1 MTKAH
6 KERIAEAF
14 SRSAQSYD
22 QSAQTQD
29 QVAAHVAAMVL
40 SFNIQKDSQVLE
52 IGCGTG
58 ALTRRLL
65 AGIEGGSFFITDIAP
80 DMLAM
85 CQRAHADPRARF
97 ACLDG
102 EHLDLGGQGLEGQK
116 FDLIVSSLAVQW
128 FGDLQAAL
136 ERLAAHLNPGGR
148 LVFSTLGDK
157 TFANWR
163 AAHAQLGLRAGM
175 SGFVAPTELTRM
187 WPKTGRGEVT
197 ELMLPRRYEDALA
210 FARALKDIGAHTPV
224 PDHQPLGAKDFRR
237 VSAQLGAGFTDSY
250 HIVFG
255 LFTKSVIKP

>member
-6 KERIAEAF
+6 KQRIAEAF
-14 SRSAQSYD
+14 SRSAHTYD

-29 QVAAHVAAMVL
+29 QVAAQVAALVL
-40 SFNIQKDSQVLE
+40 RANIHKNIQVLE

-65 AGIEGGSFFITDIAP
+65 AGIEGGSFFITDIAT

-102 EHLDLGGQGLEGQK
+102 EHLNLEGQT

-136 ERLAAHLNPGGR
+136 ERLALHLNPGGR

-163 AAHAQLGLRAGM
+163 AAHAHLGLRAGM
-175 SGFVAPTELTRM
+175 SGFVAPTDLARM

-197 ELMLPRRYEDALA
+197 EWMLPRRYEDALA

-237 VSAQLGAGFTDSY
+237 VSAQLGADFTDSY
-250 HIVFG
+250 HVVFG
-255 LFTKSVIKP
+255 LFTKSVIKL

>member
-1 MTKAH
+1 MKKAH
-6 KERIAEAF
+6 KARIAEAF
-14 SRSAQSYD
+14 SRSAHTYD

-29 QVAAHVAAMVL
+29 QVAARVATMVL
-40 SFNIQKDSQVLE
+40 SCDINKNVQVLE

-58 ALTRRLL
+58 SLTHRLL

-80 DMLAM
+80 DMLAR
-85 CQRAHADPRARF
+85 CQSVHADPRARF

-102 EHLDLGGQGLEGQK
+102 EHLDLKGQT
-116 FDLIVSSLAVQW
+116 FDLIVSSLALQW

-163 AAHAQLGLRAGM
+163 AAHVELGLRAGM
-175 SGFVAPTELTRM
+175 SGFVAPTDLAQM
-187 WPKTGRGEVT
+187 WPKTGHGEVT
-197 ELMLPRRYEDALA
+197 EWMLPRRYEDALA
-210 FARALKDIGAHTPV
+210 FARALKEIGAHTPV

-237 VSAQLGAGFTDSY
+237 VSAQLGADFTDSY

-255 LFTKSVIKP
+255 AFTKSDIKL

>member
-1 MTKAH
+1 MSKAH
-6 KERIAEAF
+6 KARIAEAF
-14 SRSAQSYD
+14 SRSAQTYD

-29 QVAAHVAAMVL
+29 HVASHVAAIVL
-40 SFNIQKDSQVLE
+40 NNNINKNIQVLE

-65 AGIEGGSFFITDIAP
+65 AGIEGGTFFITDIAP

-85 CQRAHADPRARF
+85 CQSAHDDPRARF

-102 EHLDLGGQGLEGQK
+102 EHLDLQGET

-136 ERLAAHLNPGGR
+136 ERLALHLSPGGR

-163 AAHAQLGLRAGM
+163 ATHTELGLRAGI
-175 SGFVAPTELTRM
+175 SGFVAPTDLARM

-197 ELMLPRRYEDALA
+197 EWMLPKRYEDALA
-210 FARALKDIGAHTPV
+210 FARALKDIGAHTPS

-237 VSAQLGAGFTDSY
+237 MSAHLGADFTDSY
-250 HIVFG
+250 HILFG
-255 LFTKSVIKP
+255 LFTKSDIKL